1 MTQVNWDI
9 AVNKKVTCSNGREG
23 CCVNGKG
30 KKGLKKAIGLFF
42 GLLVSALPVIG
53 FVGIRHSA
61 DVYSGKRS
69 VIVDD
74 GGVKSIV
81 EAPKEILF
89 VVELPGPEHSLLPG
103 MRVVHA
109 YGKREKDRQEVE
121 IGDSVTCAF
130 PERDT
135 NQKGYVVWFEE
146 D

>member
-9 AVNKKVTCSNGREG
+9 AVNKKVTYTNDQEG
-23 CCVNGKG
+23 CCVNGKS

-42 GLLVSALPVIG
+42 GLLVLALPIIG
-53 FVGIRHSA
+53 PIGIRYSA

-74 GGVKSIV
+74 CVVKSIV

-89 VVELPGPEHSLLPG
+89 VVELPGSEHSLLPG

-109 YGKREKDRQEVE
+109 YGKREKDLQEVE
-121 IGDSVTCAF
+121 IGDVVTCAF

-135 NQKGYVVWFEE
+135 SRKGYVVW
-146 D
+146 